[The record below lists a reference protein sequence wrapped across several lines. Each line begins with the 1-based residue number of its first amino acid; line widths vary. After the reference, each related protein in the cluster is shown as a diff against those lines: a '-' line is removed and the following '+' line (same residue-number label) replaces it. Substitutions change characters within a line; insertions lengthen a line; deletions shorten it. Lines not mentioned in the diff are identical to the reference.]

1 MLKSILKFIA
11 IFMLTLNLLNVS
23 DNPPKQ
29 NQRNLENSV
38 NYLDTLI
45 QLAYFTSDLTEIKT
59 LLEKNPKLVNMIG
72 VAGHRPLGYV
82 LVSIDVEETL
92 PNFRIDI
99 LNILFEYDIELD
111 CVFLAQ
117 SPLILRH

>member
-45 QLAYFTSDLTEIKT
+45 QLAYFTGDLTEIKNSIRK
-59 LLEKNPKLVNMIG
+59 EPKI
-72 VAGHRPLGYV
+72 
-82 LVSIDVEETL
+82 SK
-92 PNFRIDI
+92 
-99 LNILFEYDIELD
+99 YDW
-111 CVFLAQ
+111 CCR
-117 SPLILRH
+117 S